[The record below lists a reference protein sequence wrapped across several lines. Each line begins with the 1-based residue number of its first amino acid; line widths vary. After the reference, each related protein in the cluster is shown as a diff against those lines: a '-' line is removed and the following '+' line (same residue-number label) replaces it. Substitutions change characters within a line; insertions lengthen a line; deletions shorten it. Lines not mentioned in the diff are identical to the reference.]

1 MGQCPHCQ
9 STRVHRSRSRSRWER
24 WRKQITGKALYR
36 CVDCRWRGWAID
48 RGGSFVAAASADAIP
63 DPPNLQD
70 SLLARDERR
79 PVRLE
84 ELDTI
89 E

>member
-1 MGQCPHCQ
+1 
-9 STRVHRSRSRSRWER
+9 V
-24 WRKQITGKALYR
+24 
-36 CVDCRWRGWAID
+36 D
-48 RGGSFVAAASADAIP
+48 RGTAFVAAASADAIP